1 MPLRL
6 NIKKR
11 FNKSK
16 RFIRDGSV
24 QHFKIGGRR
33 KSKRLNKSKRFI
45 RDGSVQ
51 HFKIGGRR
59 K

>member
-11 FNKSK
+11 KNN
-16 RFIRDGSV
+16 
-24 QHFKIGGRR
+24 

-51 HFKIGGRR
+51 RFKIGGRR